1 MFCKH
6 FVQTVQTA
14 RLPTTKNSTSW
25 QKLSSALTQA
35 FSRADVSVFGPKNHW
50 LLRPQSGPG
59 MLPLWVLQK
68 GNLFDRLHWEK
79 PLPSCPDRN
88 SCNWVPL
95 PGSASEASDG
105 QKGRV
110 TFIKP
115 GCILHAKEWGAGVS
129 KWEWFTEPT
138 LAICKDFIPGSQ
150 QGKSD
155 LNLAHRALPEWNPS
169 YHWKRRER
177 NQLCSYGLRPAT
189 SHGCQYSKFPW
200 TLNKMQPATSAHA
213 HSTDQWGHEAPQ
225 GRESLWCRRK
235 QAQCREDERWS
246 WFEGYKLSGGIKA
259 GF

>member
-115 GCILHAKEWGAGVS
+115 GRILHAKEWGAGVS

-138 LAICKDFIPGSQ
+138 LAICKDYSRLTAGKIRLKSCPQSSPGM
-150 QGKSD
+150 KSIIS
-155 LNLAHRALPEWNPS
+155 LEEEREKSAL
-169 YHWKRRER
+169 
-177 NQLCSYGLRPAT
+177 QLWAAS
-189 SHGCQYSKFPW
+189 S
-200 TLNKMQPATSAHA
+200 
-213 HSTDQWGHEAPQ
+213 DQS
-225 GRESLWCRRK
+225 RLSIFKISLD
-235 QAQCREDERWS
+235 A
-246 WFEGYKLSGGIKA
+246 
-259 GF
+259 